1 MAYLS
6 FIWLLILY
14 FLLWLSIIRIFS
26 VGVLTVFCSW
36 VFDFLNEI
44 LVFKVYFIII
54 AGMWEH
60 IQFSLIYQSCKLI
73 NYNKYGGWKICKK
86 KKKFTIHSLIH
97 AFQCSQDL
105 LHVLNVNSQ
114 STQPGL
120 IPNPWCKDFNISH
133 LNVMIYWLF

>member
-14 FLLWLSIIRIFS
+14 FLLWLSIIRIFP
-26 VGVLTVFCSW
+26 VGDLTVFCSW
-36 VFDFLNEI
+36 VFDFVNEI

-54 AGMWEH
+54 AGMWEL
-60 IQFSLIYQSCKLI
+60 IQFSIIYQSCKLI
-73 NYNKYGGWKICKK
+73 NYNKYRGWKICKK
-86 KKKFTIHSLIH
+86 KKFTIHSFIH

-120 IPNPWCKDFNISH
+120 IPNSWCKDFNISH